1 MGDYATLTHNKDVSS
16 QYEFLVGCV
25 CLYLQGR
32 ESIGKNVGMEVRP
45 IRIQFLTV
53 RLGLII

>member
-25 CLYLQGR
+25 YYLQGR